1 MKPLRFS
8 FKSEPIW
15 MLVFSLGL
23 GAIGLLLATVFEFAR
38 KAGH

>member
-15 MLVFSLGL
+15 MLLFSLGPATL
-23 GAIGLLLATVFEFAR
+23 GLLVLLVVLILR
-38 KAGH
+38 HGR